1 MKTHFV
7 TRIDQRPGSVILS
20 IVQSGDFT
28 INSSKNPAWSRH
40 LDSIADELV
49 RLTAVCDVQLRD
61 PGVIDRILNNDETV
75 CGKRNPIGFRKLR
88 SLIAAT
94 YGSLN
99 KAIDRLG
106 PEEVKAMTDEIAAR
120 IDRHREVGGT
130 RASQRKLWGEGS

>member
-1 MKTHFV
+1 MVET
-7 TRIDQRPGSVILS
+7 G
-20 IVQSGDFT
+20 GFT
-28 INSSKNPAWSRH
+28 ISASKNPVWSRH

-61 PGVIDRILNNDETV
+61 PGVVDRILNNDESV

-88 SLIAAT
+88 SLLVAT

-106 PEEVKAMTDEIAAR
+106 AEEVKAMTEEIAAR
-120 IDRHREVGGT
+120 IDRHREAGGT
-130 RASQRKLWGEGS
+130 RVSARKPWEK

>member
-1 MKTHFV
+1 MVETGG
-7 TRIDQRPGSVILS
+7 I
-20 IVQSGDFT
+20 T

-40 LDSIADELV
+40 LDAIADELV

-61 PGVIDRILNNDETV
+61 SCVVDRILNNDESV
-75 CGKRNPIGFRKLR
+75 CGKRNPVGFRKLR
-88 SLIAAT
+88 SLLVAT

-120 IDRHREVGGT
+120 IDRHREAGGT
-130 RASQRKLWGEGS
+130 RVSSRKPWENKG

>member
-1 MKTHFV
+1 MPVSRGHRRVISCSLFNRGGWFMNS
-7 TRIDQRPGSVILS
+7 TR
-20 IVQSGDFT
+20 
-28 INSSKNPAWSRH
+28 NAAWSRH
-40 LDSIADELV
+40 LDAIADELV

-88 SLIAAT
+88 SLLVAT

-120 IDRHREVGGT
+120 VDRHREAGGA
-130 RASQRKLWGEGS
+130 RVSKRKLWGEGS

>member
-1 MKTHFV
+1 MLQNHEGWV
-7 TRIDQRPGSVILS
+7 M
-20 IVQSGDFT
+20 
-28 INSSKNPAWSRH
+28 NSTKNAAWSRH
-40 LDSIADELV
+40 LDAIADELV

-88 SLIAAT
+88 SLLVAT

-106 PEEVKAMTDEIAAR
+106 PEEVKAMTDDIVAR
-120 IDRHREVGGT
+120 IDKHREAGGA
-130 RASQRKLWGEGS
+130 RAS